1 MHKQIKREKK
11 KQLFTK
17 LAQTKAAE
25 KKTKLLRT
33 FCALS
38 TFSNFDMVFFFF
50 FFFFSDPF

>member
-38 TFSNFDMVFFFF
+38 TFSNFDMVFI